1 MRQSPLLAF
10 KSSAFPVHPGEDAR
24 TNPEIFG
31 SALAHWIAER
41 LRARDFAPG
50 EVFAEDFGWCVPVVR
65 DSYTVYV
72 ACAGSGAP
80 DEEWRVFA
88 FVEPKLL
95 TRLLGR
101 DTSAE
106 PLAEVFAALKDCL
119 TEADEIRE
127 LTQED
132 DV

>member
-1 MRQSPLLAF
+1 MRQSPLLVF
-10 KSSAFPVHPGEDAR
+10 KSSAFPASPGEDAR
-24 TNPEIFG
+24 TNPGIFG

-41 LRARDFAPG
+41 LRVRGLAAG
-50 EVFAEDFGWCVPVVR
+50 EVFAEDFGWCAPVVR

-72 ACAGSGAP
+72 ACAGNGDP
-80 DEEWRVFA
+80 DAEWRIFA
-88 FVEPKLL
+88 SVEPGLL

-119 TEADEIRE
+119 SEADEIRE

-132 DV
+132 DI